1 MKHIDVRI
9 ECSDQF
15 QVFVHDV
22 LLAVE
27 KEYPVTAQITVTE
40 LPPQVEER
48 SCENCKDKQTSAE
61 SLPCLTCMRAFHG
74 HYSHCKLSNNFDN
87 WQPAI
92 PVSPPQ
98 KEKKNV
104 CEDCAGTGWVGDNG
118 PGIAGNSEFVRCDCG
133 TIEKC
138 SFGCH
143 PYRLVNGVP
152 WCDKCKRQADLT
164 ISRISHMQP
173 HPPPQVGEEKKYTV
187 EDIAGIKKGNHE

>member
-1 MKHIDVRI
+1 MKTIDVRI
-9 ECSDQF
+9 AWDKPDEQHWLNADNI
-15 QVFVHDV
+15 
-22 LLAVE
+22 
-27 KEYPVTAQITVTE
+27 KTALEAHCCNTNFTVTE

-48 SCENCKDKQTSAE
+48 SCENCKDKQTSAD

-173 HPPPQVGEEKKYTV
+173 HPPPLYCQPLINKSK
-187 EDIAGIKKGNHE
+187 